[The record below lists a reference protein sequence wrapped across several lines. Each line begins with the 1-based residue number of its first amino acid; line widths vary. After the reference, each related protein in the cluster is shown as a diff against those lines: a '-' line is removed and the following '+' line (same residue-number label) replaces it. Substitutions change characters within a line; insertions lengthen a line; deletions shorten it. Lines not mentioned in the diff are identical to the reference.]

1 MIKLFFYNSND
12 KLSTEAY
19 NYLKANSLDVTC
31 VEITGR
37 NVADRVKRLGITQVP
52 TLYIKSKGNIR
63 MLIGKDIVNFFD
75 TQTESDDSSSMDE
88 EFDNKV
94 RKARQSKDVKI
105 KDSEEDSEVESVEI
119 VQSTKEKLS
128 VADIIEKN
136 KEMYGD

>member
-19 NYLKANSLDVTC
+19 NYLKANGLDVTC
-31 VEITGR
+31 LEITGR

-94 RKARQSKDVKI
+94 NNARRKQSI
-105 KDSEEDSEVESVEI
+105 ESEDSEVESVEI
-119 VQSTKEKLS
+119 VQGIKEKLS
-128 VADIIEKN
+128 VTDIIEQN